1 MQSGCEHFQIEDI
14 EKRLD
19 FILMVCSGVPLL
31 DMTRMGVRVELAIA
45 GAKTM

>member
-19 FILMVCSGVPLL
+19 FILKVCSGVPLL
-31 DMTRMGVRVELAIA
+31 EMTRMGVRVELAIA